1 MRIAAARPASPPPI
15 IAILI
20 PLVDID
26 LFDFS
31 NRLIRMCR
39 IRDDTAAVTIHK
51 HVCLLKYGLP
61 DQDFVS
67 EDQGFFQ
74 GVPVENHKQ
83 RSEEHTSE
91 LQSQSNLVCRLLL
104 EKKKA

>member
-39 IRDDTAAVTIHK
+39 IRNDAAAVTIHE

-74 GVPVENHKQ
+74 GVPVENHEQ
-83 RSEEHTSE
+83 HGAGDINDILSSISVFHYALTA
-91 LQSQSNLVCRLLL
+91 NG
-104 EKKKA
+104 